1 MTQELEGRIA
11 LITGASRGIGQ
22 AIALR
27 MAAEGARV
35 ALIGRDERRGARTSP
50 ARSRKASRR
59 SPRSAARR
67 SPCAPTSA
75 TSRPTRAAVVEE
87 VVAAFGR
94 SPDIMVHS
102 AAAPREFRMDWHIP
116 FAETTAEWFLRGV
129 QVNVWG
135 GWDLARAVVPGMRER
150 GAGWILFVS
159 SQQAS
164 PRPSPVN
171 GGAASPMGG
180 ACIYGGTKAFL
191 DRVCT
196 GAAMELYADGIA
208 VNSLA
213 PTGAIATPLSIS
225 VGVPAEGTEP
235 METVRRGVDGA
246 LCGRSGDAD
255 EPRRAQPAAAA
266 RVAAGR
272 FARSMA
278 QRCSRAGSRTTTT
291 SAASTAATS
300 RRRATEDRDK
310 RP

>member
-35 ALIGRDERRGARTSP
+35 ALIGRNEATRRTDLSGTLEEGLAQI
-50 ARSRKASRR
+50 AGIGGEAI
-59 SPRSAARR
+59 AV
-67 SPCAPTSA
+67 
-75 TSRPTRAAVVEE
+75 RADIGDFEADKSSVVEE
-87 VVAAFGR
+87 VAAAFGR

-213 PTGAIATPLSIS
+213 PTGAIATPLSVS
-225 VGVPAEGTEP
+225 VGVSPEGTEP
-235 METVRRGVDGA
+235 METFVEAALA
-246 LCGRSGDAD
+246 LCAGDPATLTSRIVNTLPLLHELQRPVRTIDGSALFEGWQPDHDD
-255 EPRRAQPAAAA
+255 ERRFH
-266 RVAAGR
+266 RNYL
-272 FARSMA
+272 
-278 QRCSRAGSRTTTT
+278 
-291 SAASTAATS
+291 AATGH
-300 RRRATEDRDK
+300 
-310 RP
+310 

>member
-1 MTQELEGRIA
+1 MAKELEGRIA

-35 ALIGRDERRGARTSP
+35 ALIGRDEGTRRTDLSGTLEEGLAQI
-50 ARSRKASRR
+50 
-59 SPRSAARR
+59 AAIGGE
-67 SPCAPTSA
+67 AIA
-75 TSRPTRAAVVEE
+75 VRADIGDPEADKRAVVEE
-87 VVAAFGR
+87 VVAAFGC

-135 GWDLARAVVPGMRER
+135 GWDLARAVIPGMRER

-225 VGVPAEGTEP
+225 VGVSPEGTEP
-235 METVRRGVDGA
+235 METFVEASLA
-246 LCGRSGDAD
+246 LCAGD
-255 EPRRAQPAAAA
+255 PAVLTS
-266 RVAAGR
+266 RVAHSLPLLHELSRPVRTLDGSALFEGWQPDHDDERR
-272 FARSMA
+272 FHRNYL
-278 QRCSRAGSRTTTT
+278 
-291 SAASTAATS
+291 AATGH
-300 RRRATEDRDK
+300 
-310 RP
+310 

>member
-35 ALIGRDERRGARTSP
+35 ALIGRDEGTRRTDLSGTLEEGLAQI
-50 ARSRKASRR
+50 
-59 SPRSAARR
+59 AAIGGE
-67 SPCAPTSA
+67 AIA
-75 TSRPTRAAVVEE
+75 VRADIGDFEADKSSVVEE

-196 GAAMELYADGIA
+196 GAAMELYEDGIA

-225 VGVPAEGTEP
+225 VGVPPEGTEP
-235 METVRRGVDGA
+235 MEPFVEAALA
-246 LCGRSGDAD
+246 LCAGD
-255 EPRRAQPAAAA
+255 PA
-266 RVAAGR
+266 VL
-272 FARSMA
+272 
-278 QRCSRAGSRTTTT
+278 
-291 SAASTAATS
+291 TS
-300 RRRATEDRDK
+300 RVVHSLPLLHELS
-310 RP
+310 RPVRTLDG

>member
-1 MTQELEGRIA
+1 MRA
-11 LITGASRGIGQ
+11 DIGDFE
-22 AIALR
+22 A
-27 MAAEGARV
+27 
-35 ALIGRDERRGARTSP
+35 DKS
-50 ARSRKASRR
+50 
-59 SPRSAARR
+59 
-67 SPCAPTSA
+67 
-75 TSRPTRAAVVEE
+75 AVVEE

-196 GAAMELYADGIA
+196 GAAMELYEDGIA

-225 VGVPAEGTEP
+225 VGVPPEGTEP
-235 METVRRGVDGA
+235 MEPFVEAALA
-246 LCGRSGDAD
+246 LCAGD
-255 EPRRAQPAAAA
+255 PAVLTS
-266 RVAAGR
+266 RVAHSLPLLHELSRPVRTLDGSALFEGWQPDHDDERR
-272 FARSMA
+272 FHR
-278 QRCSRAGSRTTTT
+278 GYL
-291 SAASTAATS
+291 AATGH
-300 RRRATEDRDK
+300 
-310 RP
+310 

>member
-35 ALIGRDERRGARTSP
+35 ALLGRDEATRRTDLSGTLEDGLAQI
-50 ARSRKASRR
+50 
-59 SPRSAARR
+59 AAIGGE
-67 SPCAPTSA
+67 AIA
-75 TSRPTRAAVVEE
+75 VRADIGDFEADKSSVVEE

-102 AAAPREFRMDWHIP
+102 AAAPREFRMNWHIP

-135 GWDLARAVVPGMRER
+135 GWDLARAVIPGMRER

-164 PRPSPVN
+164 PRPSPANN
-171 GGAASPMGG
+171 GGGNRQMGG

-196 GAAMELYADGIA
+196 GAAMELYEDGIA

-225 VGVPAEGTEP
+225 VGVPPEGTEP
-235 METVRRGVDGA
+235 MEPFVEAALA
-246 LCGRSGDAD
+246 LCAGDPAVLTSRVVHSLPLLHELSRPVRTLDGSALFEGWQPDHDD
-255 EPRRAQPAAAA
+255 ERRFH
-266 RVAAGR
+266 RGYL
-272 FARSMA
+272 
-278 QRCSRAGSRTTTT
+278 
-291 SAASTAATS
+291 AATGH
-300 RRRATEDRDK
+300 
-310 RP
+310 

>member
-35 ALIGRDERRGARTSP
+35 ALSGRDAETRRTDLSGTLEEGLAQI
-50 ARSRKASRR
+50 
-59 SPRSAARR
+59 AAIGGE
-67 SPCAPTSA
+67 AIA
-75 TSRPTRAAVVEE
+75 VRADIGDFEADKSSVVEE
-87 VVAAFGR
+87 VAAAFGR

-164 PRPSPVN
+164 PRPSPVT

-196 GAAMELYADGIA
+196 GAAMELYEDGIA

-213 PTGAIATPLSIS
+213 PTGAIAD
-225 VGVPAEGTEP
+225 PAFGLGRRATRGHGADGA
-235 METVRRGVDGA
+235 VRRGGAGA
-246 LCGRSGDAD
+246 LRGRSGGAHQ
-255 EPRRAQPAAAA
+255 PRGAQPAAAA
-266 RVAAGR
+266 RAEPPGSHARWLNAVRGLAAGP
-272 FARSMA
+272 
-278 QRCSRAGSRTTTT
+278 
-291 SAASTAATS
+291 
-300 RRRATEDRDK
+300 RRRAPLPPRLPRGDRALSEGS
-310 RP
+310 R